1 MSNRLLIGQNSPN
14 SNNSRYHVPSFRLQ
28 GIIILQHFRF
38 SFIFTFICLG
48 LAAWWGFSHGPEA
61 GINNMFK
68 VLLITAILAVME
80 VSLSFDNAVVNAS
93 VLRHWD
99 EFWKKIFLT
108 VGILI
113 AVFGMRLI
121 FPLLIVGV
129 TADMSMVEVARLALD
144 DPKAYSEKL
153 MAHHAEIA
161 AFGGLFLLL
170 VFLNFFFDDE
180 KDTHWFHWL
189 EHRLANLANVPA
201 MSVFIAL
208 VALLV
213 MVSAVEGETKL
224 VVTLAGIWGVVVYV
238 GVKALGHLLES
249 SSGDDEEEEEKTSS
263 GASSKIV
270 KAGIGGFLYLE
281 VLDASFSFDGVIG
294 AFAITS
300 DVVVIM
306 LGLAIGAM
314 FVRSM
319 TIYLVEKGTLEAYIY
334 LEHGAHYAIGALA
347 FIMLFSGTGVHVPE
361 VVTGLIGVAFIV
373 WAVIS
378 SISHS
383 KKEAA

>member
-1 MSNRLLIGQNSPN
+1 M
-14 SNNSRYHVPSFRLQ
+14 
-28 GIIILQHFRF
+28 QHFRF

-48 LAAWWGFSHGPEA
+48 LSAWWGFNHGPEA

-99 EFWKKIFLT
+99 HFWKTIFLT
-108 VGILI
+108 VGILV

-129 TADMSMVEVARLALD
+129 TADMSMVEVANLALN
-144 DPKAYSEKL
+144 DPKSYSEKL

-170 VFLNFFFDDE
+170 VFLNFLFDDE

-208 VALLV
+208 IALLV

-224 VVTLAGIWGVVVYV
+224 VVTLAGIWGIVVYV

-249 SSGDDEEEEEKTSS
+249 SNSDDEEDEKSSSS
-263 GASSKIV
+263 GASGNIV

-294 AFAITS
+294 AFAITN

-347 FIMLFSGTGVHVPE
+347 LIMLFSGTGVHVPE

-378 SISHS
+378 SINYE
-383 KKEAA
+383 KAKAA